1 MLYLKQFES
10 ENNKTISEYLELV
23 DELTNFEIAR
33 EEISDI
39 FSDIKD
45 HFEDLCYFNTV
56 KINLKEKKESKR
68 KKTLI
73 CSHIENNPKIK
84 DIDKIQKFL
93 LDLESAKFTEIEYIL
108 TIFDKKILKSDYMK
122 NSIYRLRSMGYK
134 VESENTFSGLQFN
147 YGEFVSVQISI
158 LGDLETKKIDS
169 DTIVSKLPENIIK
182 DFEEFTNSYG
192 MSKVEKMKLIDII
205 KKGNWS

>member
-10 ENNKTISEYLELV
+10 ENKTSEYLKLV
-23 DELTNFEIAR
+23 DDLTNFEIAR

-45 HFEDLCYFNTV
+45 HFEDLYYFNTV

-93 LDLESAKFTEIEYIL
+93 LDLESAKFIEIEYIL

-134 VESENTFSGLQFN
+134 VESKNTFSGLPFN

-169 DTIVSKLPENIIK
+169 DTILSKLPENIIK

-192 MSKVEKMKLIDII
+192 MSKVEKIKLINII
-205 KKGNWS
+205 RKGNWS